1 MGNDSGT
8 VAGQGEIVCID
19 QPRFYGRENRKEGK
33 DVLERD
39 LRIFRG
45 RYAIKDVIH
54 NSPCRFRSF
63 IIVGKLPVRAD
74 HLVGFA
80 GVFPGGEKVSAGV
93 DIPGCQP
100 ESVHEII
107 IRTQRREMVRRR
119 EAAEDRQGNGMW
131 EDIANLG
138 SKAVSGRS
146 FIKEQGKKDQGT
158 QDLGLVLSHSADR
171 GIKNEQCN
179 P

>member
-1 MGNDSGT
+1 
-8 VAGQGEIVCID
+8 
-19 QPRFYGRENRKEGK
+19 
-33 DVLERD
+33 
-39 LRIFRG
+39 
-45 RYAIKDVIH
+45 
-54 NSPCRFRSF
+54 
-63 IIVGKLPVRAD
+63 
-74 HLVGFA
+74 
-80 GVFPGGEKVSAGV
+80 
-93 DIPGCQP
+93 
-100 ESVHEII
+100 
-107 IRTQRREMVRRR
+107 MVRRR